1 MELAFLFLWAL
12 CEPIRIFLGAFSRL
26 DYSYYTM
33 LDLSGD

>member
-12 CEPIRIFLGAFSRL
+12 CEPIRIFLGAFSR
-26 DYSYYTM
+26 YSYYTM